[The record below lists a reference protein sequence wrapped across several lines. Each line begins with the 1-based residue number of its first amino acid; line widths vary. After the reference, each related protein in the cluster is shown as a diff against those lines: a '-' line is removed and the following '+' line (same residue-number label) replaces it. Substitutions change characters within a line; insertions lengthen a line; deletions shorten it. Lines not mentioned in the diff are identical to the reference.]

1 MWFWSCDGR
10 DDDDDNDVDN
20 NINSVVKKDNA
31 KEEMIK
37 ENDLFEWE
45 DPLRWYPY
53 YDPTEDVK
61 RVVVADGEGNVYET
75 KKNLE

>member
-10 DDDDDNDVDN
+10 DDDDDNDMNDY
-20 NINSVVKKDNA
+20 INSVVKKDNA

-45 DPLRWYPY
+45 DPLR
-53 YDPTEDVK
+53 
-61 RVVVADGEGNVYET
+61 
-75 KKNLE
+75 

>member
-1 MWFWSCDGR
+1 
-10 DDDDDNDVDN
+10 
-20 NINSVVKKDNA
+20 
-31 KEEMIK
+31 MIK
-37 ENDLFEWE
+37 ESDLFEWE